1 MNFKCLK
8 VKERGVWDALKIKVM
23 ETFLQKDQTEKLKCV
38 RSDFFS
44 GVTRFVSSFS
54 FTKLLKLINT
64 AALLSSFKYF
74 GCTDLHML
82 ITQSDFRLRSDL
94 FSYKRHHFT

>member
-38 RSDFFS
+38 RSDFYSTFLLRCH
-44 GVTRFVSSFS
+44 TIRFFLQLYCCAP
-54 FTKLLKLINT
+54 FIL
-64 AALLSSFKYF
+64 
-74 GCTDLHML
+74 
-82 ITQSDFRLRSDL
+82 
-94 FSYKRHHFT
+94 